1 VFTDDDTVTLAIPRD
16 RAGTFEPQLVPKHV
30 RRLPGFDQKVLSL
43 YARGMTVRE
52 IRGHL
57 EDLYQ
62 IELAPSVIST
72 ITDAVVEEATQWQQ
86 RPLEAVYPVVMFDCL
101 RVKIRED
108 GVVKNKADY
117 VALGVDR
124 AGKKDVLG
132 LWIAPTEAASFW
144 LRVMTELQSRGVED
158 ILIAQ
163 IDGLTGFPKAI
174 HTIFPAAQIHH
185 CVVHLVRQ
193 SLGYVPW
200 GERKRVAAELRSI
213 YRAPT
218 AAAAAAALTAFAA
231 SALGQRYP
239 TIAPLWQRHWEY
251 IEPVFAYPPAIRR
264 LLYTTNAIES
274 LHMQLRKI
282 TKTRGHF
289 PTDEAAFKLLY
300 LAIRNITAKWV
311 NARTHWQA
319 ALTHFAQLF
328 GDRFIP
334 DA

>member
-1 VFTDDDTVTLAIPRD
+1 MPWW
-16 RAGTFEPQLVPKHV
+16 
-30 RRLPGFDQKVLSL
+30 RRRRSGSS
-43 YARGMTVRE
+43 
-52 IRGHL
+52 
-57 EDLYQ
+57 
-62 IELAPSVIST
+62 APL
-72 ITDAVVEEATQWQQ
+72 DAVY
-86 RPLEAVYPVVMFDCL
+86 AVVLFDCL
-101 RVKIRED
+101 RVKIRDE
-108 GVVKNKADY
+108 GVVKNKAVY

-132 LWIAPTEAASFW
+132 LWIAQTEAASFW

-158 ILIAQ
+158 ILITL
-163 IDGLTGFPKAI
+163 IDGLTGFPDAI
-174 HTIFPAAQIHH
+174 HTVFPQAQIHH

-200 GERKRVAAELRSI
+200 GERKRVAEELRSI

-218 AAAAAAALTAFAA
+218 EAAALTALTAFAQSPA
-231 SALGQRYP
+231 GQRYP
-239 TIAPLWQRHWEY
+239 TIVPLWQRHWEY
-251 IEPVFAYPPAIRR
+251 VRPVFAYPPAIRR

-289 PTDEAAFKLLY
+289 PTDEAVTKLLY
-300 LAIRNITAKWV
+300 VAIRNISAKWV

-319 ALTHFAQLF
+319 ALTYFAQLF

-334 DA
+334 EA